1 MTGAERSWAS
11 RYEINDVLRY
21 ARGSK
26 SVGIE
31 PGDYGTVV
39 SINSAANLL
48 TVDKSTDELATY
60 DPRRLT
66 GVNVYREVTQAF
78 AAGDRIQ
85 FTAPDKSRRD
95 GSFEEQQIQKQNLHE
110 LFSGLASLPVLR
122 TDLVLQHHMLTDQ
135 QLNTAV
141 VVTRTTP
148 RTGWYCTGSADQESR
163 KRVGCS
169 YRRSSGTGSILY
181 PFSSTSA
188 LGITER
194 LRPDGLESP
203 LSLS

>member
-148 RTGWYCTGSADQESR
+148 GPVGIVLVLLTRKVES
-163 KRVGCS
+163 VWVVLTAGALELAA
-169 YRRSSGTGSILY
+169 SSIHLVQ
-181 PFSSTSA
+181 
-188 LGITER
+188 R
-194 LRPDGLESP
+194 LP
-203 LSLS
+203 